1 MIELKSAVASEYN
14 GATEQSLCAM
24 KLATAQGKGMKDLGV
39 MIQTGTREQPQTRR
53 RGLLGEAGV
62 GELPLARQ
70 LDKDPS
76 VGRWEV
82 GWRMQCIT
90 GSTYLS
96 SPPNYKERKGNDL
109 TTKPHLPRRKMGC
122 RGGVVGLYLPPP
134 LKHLSHKLAVRQH
147 FKCSIPGSSFCL

>member
-1 MIELKSAVASEYN
+1 MCNETGSCL
-14 GATEQSLCAM
+14 
-24 KLATAQGKGMKDLGV
+24 GKGHEGFGGDDTNRH
-39 MIQTGTREQPQTRR
+39 QRAATDQQTRTAWGGR
-53 RGLLGEAGV
+53 V
-62 GELPLARQ
+62 GELSLVRQ

-96 SPPNYKERKGNDL
+96 SPTNYNEPKGNDL